1 MKNKKKLLILSLI
14 GIMLIICGLIF
25 MFISSVKKDQKE
37 MNSRM
42 EKIISSYDD
51 FSTNIEK
58 FNTTRDSIHN
68 EFLDKVYYET
78 LEQNDTSYK
87 NKLYE
92 YEKLVS
98 TISKDSKTLREYC
111 KGDVYYS
118 SSDANSKCTSFKLG
132 YEEMVNTFVDDINIY
147 NTNIKDYNAYLDS
160 EGKTDSIK
168 LEEYKTEKT
177 YIDYN
182 KDGDYSGKEEDVN
195 DGQ

>member
-1 MKNKKKLLILSLI
+1 MKNKKKVLIISLI
-14 GIMLIICGLIF
+14 GITLIISGFIF
-25 MFISSVKKDQKE
+25 MFISSVKQDQKE

-42 EKIISSYDD
+42 KKIISSYDD
-51 FSTNIEK
+51 FSSDIEK
-58 FNTTRDSIHN
+58 FNETRDLIHN

-98 TISKDSKTLREYC
+98 TISKNSKTLRNYC

-118 SSDANSKCTSFKLG
+118 SSDANSKCASFKLG
-132 YEEMVNTFVDDINIY
+132 YEEMVNTFVEDINIY
-147 NTNIKDYNAYLDS
+147 NTNIKNYNNYLDS
-160 EGKTDSIK
+160 EGKTDSLK
-168 LEEYKTEKT
+168 LEEYKTNKT

-182 KDGDYSGKEEDVN
+182 KDGEYSGKEENDN